1 MKRSPRTV
9 SGLFM
14 SSLTCA
20 LCVLSLAIPA
30 TRAFAQDNHGEPADA
45 EAPDRNKLDLDLDKD
60 VLVFVEPVREDG
72 TIDYIAALNKKYSE
86 GVTNQNNAFR
96 ALYLLLPK
104 NEPWEDNEAYHAAM
118 REELDIGDEEAAN
131 APTFVPWPDFAEA
144 RGIDND
150 AAWAIMDA
158 FEEDPFAEA
167 IDPDY
172 QAWLEASEPAFV
184 AAAKAVEKSKYWASM
199 IEEVDTTL
207 LIGVQL
213 PHLGDFRALA
223 RGLYARACRGA
234 AKGDAAKVLDSLR
247 TIHRLAWH
255 ASHEPFL
262 ISNLVGI
269 WIDELG
275 SRTLKRLLAGRVLS
289 DQALADLAALEQ
301 SVPARVPIAQTV
313 MEGERCFGL
322 DAYMQ
327 IMAGRVD
334 GGARGLGLGGE
345 DAMNRL
351 AGSGA
356 FDVNRGLKQ
365 FSRYYYQLAKIM
377 AIKNYAGRQRVLAMF
392 EENFEKEMARM
403 GLFVE
408 VADIKLPNLALL
420 TKDART
426 DAMTRLL
433 MSILAPA
440 LGAAGN
446 AETRNLATERCML
459 AAIACERYRLK
470 HDKLPADLDALVPA
484 YLDAVPTDPFNDEPV
499 RYKRG
504 DNGFTVYAVGRNL
517 QDDGGFENPDGRERG
532 DWVFKVQW
540 RGE

>member
-1 MKRSPRTV
+1 MSP
-9 SGLFM
+9 
-14 SSLTCA
+14 LTCV

-45 EAPDRNKLDLDLDKD
+45 EAPERNKLDLDLDKD

-86 GVTNQNNAFR
+86 GVTNENNAFR

-104 NEPWEDNEAYHAAM
+104 DESTQYMQEYHAAM
-118 REELDIGDEEAAN
+118 RAVLDIDDDEVAN
-131 APTFVPWPDFAEA
+131 APAFVPWPDFAEA
-144 RGIDND
+144 RGIDLD
-150 AAWAIMDA
+150 AAWEIRDA
-158 FEEDPFAEA
+158 FEENPFSQA
-167 IDPDY
+167 INPDY

-184 AAAKAVEKSKYWASM
+184 AAAQAVEKSKYWAPM
-199 IEEVDTTL
+199 IDDGEGGL
-207 LIGVQL
+207 LIGVIL
-213 PHLGDFRALA
+213 PHLSDYRSLA
-223 RGLYARACRGA
+223 RGLDARACRAA
-234 AKGDAAKVLDSLR
+234 AKGDEAKVLDSLR

-262 ISNLVGI
+262 ISNLVANS
-269 WIDELG
+269 IDALG
-275 SRTLKRLLAGRVLS
+275 SATVKRLLAGRVLS

-322 DAYMQ
+322 DTYMQ
-327 IMAGRVD
+327 LMAGRVD
-334 GGARGLGLGGE
+334 GGGLGLGAGGN
-345 DAMNRL
+345 DAMGRL

-403 GLFVE
+403 GLVIE
-408 VADIKLPNLALL
+408 VADIKLPNPTLL

-484 YLDAVPTDPFNDEPV
+484 YLDAVPTDPFIDEPV

-504 DNGFTVYAVGRNL
+504 DNGFTVYALGRNL
-517 QDDGGFENPDGRERG
+517 QDDGGVENPDDRERG
-532 DWVFKVQW
+532 DWVFEVQ
-540 RGE
+540 